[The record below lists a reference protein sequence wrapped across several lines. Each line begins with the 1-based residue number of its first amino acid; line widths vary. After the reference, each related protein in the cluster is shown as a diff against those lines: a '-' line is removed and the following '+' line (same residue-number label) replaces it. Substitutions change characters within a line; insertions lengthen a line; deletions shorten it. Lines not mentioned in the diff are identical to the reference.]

1 MKTMLSVGEL
11 NSSGNAGIQTDI
23 SVSLKF
29 NISCKTALSA
39 IVIEDSSETFIE
51 KVDKTILE
59 KQINTI
65 FDNFD
70 IDIIKIGLLPSFSCI
85 EVIKQMLINATVPVI
100 IDPIF
105 IQKDKNFTISNK
117 TSQEISTLFPYATII
132 TPNIHEA
139 KTLFTEELN
148 INAPCPVLVKNIPLK
163 NEFIDR
169 LFYANNQ
176 TIDFK
181 TNNQKEDSYEKRC
194 LFVTSVASNL
204 ANDLSIEESINRSY
218 DFLQELDL

>member
-105 IQKDKNFTISNK
+105 IQKDKNFTISDK

-194 LFVTSVASNL
+194 LSVTSVASNL

>member
-105 IQKDKNFTISNK
+105 IQKDKNFTISDK